1 MTPDEI
7 EALIAE
13 ADRLCELER
22 YDEAYKLDLKAADAG
37 DARAQLHLGWYC
49 ENGLGTARD
58 IAAAIKWYSG
68 AAEQGMDDAVR
79 ALYSLKKDGVDLH
92 DSPVIR
98 KIEREVESAQ
108 ILFANGNYTEAI
120 ATAQSAADT
129 GNPRAKYIIAQS
141 LEKLGDKSDRRLRLL
156 EEAADDGFTAAMIS
170 LGKSLL
176 ENNPERSVDYFKKA
190 ADNNSAQAFYELGHC
205 YELGIGVSPNPH
217 DAFSNYTRAYERGYK
232 LASARLASFY
242 RDGTIATP
250 DDKKYRQL
258 LEEGCEYGDSDSL
271 YEYAL
276 TFYRDPATT
285 PGKESAELFRKAA
298 ATGNLNAKA
307 LLAKHV
313 LFGWTS
319 AGDKSRSKKDLT
331 EAAASGNALACYIL
345 GECYARGIRGVFDI
359 DYRKSGDYFMK
370 SVGDENTADA
380 YYRGGMSYL
389 NTDRALAE
397 KAFIKGIGQGLRSCA
412 EAYIRD
418 IISDSW
424 MLTDKRHKTAEEF
437 KAIAQCAA
445 FGIER
450 AYFEVGICHCNGW
463 GAPIDQKKAFENF
476 SIGAEKGDV
485 NSIFMLSWC
494 YYSGI
499 GIKYDEAR
507 AISLLKNQISR
518 RPDPL
523 LLCALARF
531 SRPDTIEDHKKVIEL
546 YRQALDLLPSA
557 DKATTAYVVIT
568 WSENQ
573 YRLSK
578 NINRLYPSYTPEGRK
593 EISEMLKKVIDS
605 GCTKAMV
612 ALAQYYDNC
621 SEYKSEVLPLLRKA
635 AEAGDREGMYML
647 CSRSDD
653 PREKRHW
660 LEESA
665 KRGFPDAIVALGL
678 DYLRGR
684 DFLEK
689 DIPKGIFWL
698 NKGVES
704 GNVRAMY
711 HLGDYYMKSSSPE
724 DVSKGLDLWKRAAPY
739 YSSARDNL
747 AKYYYRNHAEDTE
760 EAIRWLELAMNHYL
774 KSGYNFA
781 LGIHYR
787 SCIAKLKR
795 KPSPLNIFIE
805 LYENVR
811 DECVILWKDLTDK

>member
-22 YDEAYKLDLKAADAG
+22 YDEAFVLDLRAAKAG
-37 DARAQLHLGWYC
+37 DPRAQTHMGWYY
-49 ENGLGTARD
+49 ENGFGTARD
-58 IAAAIKWYSG
+58 IAEAIKWYSE

-205 YELGIGVSPNPH
+205 YEFGIGVSPNPH

-232 LASARLASFY
+232 LASARLAHFY
-242 RDGTIATP
+242 KDGTIATP

-298 ATGNLNAKA
+298 AAGNLNAKA
-307 LLAKHV
+307 LFAKHV

-345 GECYARGIRGVFDI
+345 GECYARGIRDVFDI
-359 DYRKSGDYFMK
+359 DYRKSGDYFLK

-380 YYRGGMSYL
+380 YYRSGMSYL
-389 NTDRALAE
+389 NTDRPLAE
-397 KAFIKGIGQGLRSCA
+397 KAFITGIDHGLRNCA
-412 EAYIRD
+412 EAYIQY

-424 MLTDKRHKTAEEF
+424 MLTHKRHKTAEEF
-437 KAIAQCAA
+437 NVLTRCADLGIA
-445 FGIER
+445 R
-450 AYFEVGICHCNGW
+450 AYFEVGICHCYGW
-463 GAPIDQKKAFENF
+463 GTPEDLNKAFENF
-476 SIGAEKGDV
+476 SIGAQKDDV

-494 YYSGI
+494 YRSGI
-499 GIKYDEAR
+499 GTKKSTAQAAGI
-507 AISLLKNQISR
+507 LKKRISR
-518 RPDPL
+518 EPDPL
-523 LLCALARF
+523 LFCGLALTIY
-531 SRPDTIEDHKKVIEL
+531 PHTIEEHTQRIALFK
-546 YRQALDLLPSA
+546 QALDMLPSA
-557 DKATTAYVVIT
+557 DKATTAFVVIS
-568 WSENQ
+568 WAQ
-573 YRLSK
+573 HQDIHSK
-578 NINRLYPSYTPEGRK
+578 NANRLYPSYTQEGRE
-593 EISEMLKKVIDS
+593 EIIAMLKQVVEW
-605 GCTKAMV
+605 GCIKAMV
-612 ALAQYYDNC
+612 ALANYYNKF
-621 SEYKSEVLPLLRKA
+621 KSTKAEALPLLKKA
-635 AEAGDREGMYML
+635 AEAGDSESMYL
-647 CSRSDD
+647 LYVNSDD
-653 PREKRHW
+653 INEKKYW
-660 LEESA
+660 LHQAA
-665 KRGFPDAIVALGL
+665 KTGYVPAYLALGL
-678 DYLRGR
+678 NYLRGINS
-684 DFLEK
+684 FEK
-689 DIPKGIFWL
+689 DIPKAIPWL
-698 NKGVES
+698 EKGVEAD
-704 GNVRAMY
+704 NANAMY
-711 HLGDYYMKSSSPE
+711 YLGYHYFKSSSAE
-724 DVSKGLDLWKRAAPY
+724 ESSKGLELMKKSAPRDSRALEDVA
-739 YSSARDNL
+739 S
-747 AKYYYRNHAEDTE
+747 YYYKNPGPDTD
-760 EAIRWLELAMNHYL
+760 EAIKWLTMAMNYYF
-774 KSGYNFA
+774 KDNYNYNR
-781 LGIHYR
+781 GIKYR
-787 SCIAKLKR
+787 TLIAKLNR
-795 KPSPLNIFIE
+795 KPSPLNVFIE
-805 LYENVR
+805 LYENFR
-811 DECVILWKDLTDK
+811 DECIILWRDLRKK